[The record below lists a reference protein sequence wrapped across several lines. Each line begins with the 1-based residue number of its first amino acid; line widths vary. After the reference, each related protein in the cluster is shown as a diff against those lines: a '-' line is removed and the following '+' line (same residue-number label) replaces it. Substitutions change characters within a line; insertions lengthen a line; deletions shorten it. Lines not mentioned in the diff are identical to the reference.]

1 MQSAHVRLP
10 RSYLRA
16 DDATSRLR
24 HDETRVGQHARE
36 IPVLQARATAPM
48 RTPVESEESIHFNG
62 LAGCWLGLGGFEPPY
77 GGIKIRQDL
86 Q

>member
-36 IPVLQARATAPM
+36 IPCATGACYSSDA
-48 RTPVESEESIHFNG
+48 TPQSNLKSQFISMG
-62 LAGCWLGLGGFEPPY
+62 
-77 GGIKIRQDL
+77 
-86 Q
+86 